1 MGDFGPWVSETF
13 DVDVL
18 VHATHRAS
26 PFHDK
31 AKTLVERFLAGPG
44 LAYLL
49 WPVALGYL
57 RVVTHP
63 TLLGAPLAP
72 EVAVENIEQFTSRP
86 HVRQVGEANGFWPV
100 YRRVAD
106 PVKPRGNLVPDAHLV
121 ALMRHHGIATIWS
134 HDRDFRKFEGI
145 RIRDPFSG

>member
-1 MGDFGPWVSETF
+1 
-13 DVDVL
+13 
-18 VHATHRAS
+18 
-26 PFHDK
+26 
-31 AKTLVERFLAGPG
+31 
-44 LAYLL
+44 
-49 WPVALGYL
+49 GYL

-106 PVKPRGNLVPDAHLV
+106 PVKPRGNLVPDPHLV
-121 ALMRHHGIATIWS
+121 ALMRHHGIATIGS

-145 RIRDPFSG
+145 RIRDPFAG

>member
-1 MGDFGPWVSETF
+1 MFWTVGGRAF

-18 VHATHRAS
+18 VRCDARAS

-31 AKTLVERFLAGPG
+31 AKTLVELTRRAEVSIGPSRWS
-44 LAYLL
+44 YH
-49 WPVALGYL
+49 

-72 EVAVENIEQFTSRP
+72 EVAVENIRALPRP
-86 HVRQVGEANGFWPV
+86 HVRQVSEANGFWPV

-106 PVKPRGNLVPDAHLV
+106 GQAARQSGSRRPPV
-121 ALMRHHGIATIWS
+121 ALMRHTQHATIWS
-134 HDRDFRKFEGI
+134 HDRDFRKFGH
-145 RIRDPFSG
+145 